1 MMREIVET
9 VRLPAS
15 TDAPW
20 QAVGRFDTSAD
31 GAGTVELIRTF
42 LRTDL
47 DNLRHLYVG
56 RA

>member
-15 TDAPW
+15 PDTPW
-20 QAVGRFDTSAD
+20 RTVGRFYTSAD
-31 GAGTVELIRTF
+31 GAGTVALIRTF

-56 RA
+56 RR

>member
-15 TDAPW
+15 PGATW
-20 QAVGRFDTSAD
+20 QAVGRFDTVAD
-31 GAGTVELIRTF
+31 KAGTVELIRTF

-56 RA
+56 RR